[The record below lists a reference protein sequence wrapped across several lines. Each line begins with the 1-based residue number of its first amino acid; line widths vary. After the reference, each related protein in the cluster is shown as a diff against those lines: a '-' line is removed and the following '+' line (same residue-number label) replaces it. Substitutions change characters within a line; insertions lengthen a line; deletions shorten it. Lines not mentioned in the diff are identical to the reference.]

1 MLENVKMKKA
11 YQDIIS
17 DTLGAQPI
25 MIDSDLVSAQ
35 RRKRFYRMNIKN
47 VGQPEYKGI
56 MLKDIVHEQANMN
69 YALKENWLKWS
80 VNKGDYLLD
89 KQFISLNADKAITMV
104 EMQYANWGDNFFFEW
119 LFKYIVPFS
128 TILCLLQQ
136 EIKAGE
142 IGYMC
147 NDSQGNRV
155 YVVHNKLI
163 TLCRNAGG
171 LGVKTGYLFGCLYME
186 IGEKV
191 NLLQE
196 MT

>member
-1 MLENVKMKKA
+1 M
-11 YQDIIS
+11 
-17 DTLGAQPI
+17 
-25 MIDSDLVSAQ
+25 
-35 RRKRFYRMNIKN
+35 
-47 VGQPEYKGI
+47 
-56 MLKDIVHEQANMN
+56 
-69 YALKENWLKWS
+69 
-80 VNKGDYLLD
+80 NKGDYLLD

-155 YVVHNKLI
+155 YVVHNKLV
-163 TLCRNAGG
+163 TLCGNAGG

-191 NLLQE
+191 SLLQE

>member
-1 MLENVKMKKA
+1 MKKA
-11 YQDIIS
+11 YQNIIS

-89 KQFISLNADKAITMV
+89 KQFISLNADKAIT
-104 EMQYANWGDNFFFEW
+104 
-119 LFKYIVPFS
+119 
-128 TILCLLQQ
+128 T
-136 EIKAGE
+136 
-142 IGYMC
+142 
-147 NDSQGNRV
+147 
-155 YVVHNKLI
+155 
-163 TLCRNAGG
+163 
-171 LGVKTGYLFGCLYME
+171 
-186 IGEKV
+186 
-191 NLLQE
+191 
-196 MT
+196 